1 MDVKKIEVLCQ
12 MNFTQNKI
20 ITMVKKHAFTLI
32 IGALALT
39 LLFVP
44 EAKAFVQKGL
54 IKTGIFNPSYEK
66 IEADATTASPYSM
79 NLVNAKGESINLQEM
94 EGKVVFINFWATWCP
109 PCIAEM
115 PSIQVLYDKFK
126 DDEEVL
132 ILTVEIERK
141 TEKAEAFMQKRNLT
155 LPVYYPNS
163 AIPKELFTGTLPTTV
178 ILDKKGNLAHTTLGM
193 ADYSK
198 NDIVEFLNELK
209 AY

>member
-1 MDVKKIEVLCQ
+1 MLKKNIST
-12 MNFTQNKI
+12 F
-20 ITMVKKHAFTLI
+20 I
-32 IGALALT
+32 IGALTLT

-54 IKTGIFNPSYEK
+54 IKTGIFNPTYEK
-66 IEADATTASPYSM
+66 LSVEKSDSALISPYRM
-79 NLVNAKGESINLQEM
+79 ELINAKGESLNLQEM

-126 DDEEVL
+126 LDDEVL

-155 LPVYYPNS
+155 IPVFYPNS
-163 AIPKELFTGTLPTTV
+163 AIPKEFFTGTLPTTI
-178 ILDKKGNLAHTTLGM
+178 ILDKKRNLAHATLGM

-198 NDIVEFLNELK
+198 NDIVDFLNELK
-209 AY
+209 RL

>member
-1 MDVKKIEVLCQ
+1 
-12 MNFTQNKI
+12 MNFTKDKI
-20 ITMVKKHAFTLI
+20 LSMLKKHTSTII

-54 IKTGIFNPSYEK
+54 IKTGIFNPNYGIK
-66 IEADATTASPYSM
+66 ISENGDSTLSSPYRM
-79 NLVNAKGESINLQEM
+79 ELVNALGETINLQDM

-132 ILTVEIERK
+132 ILTIEIEGK
-141 TEKAEAFMQKRNLT
+141 TEKAEAFMTKRNLDI
-155 LPVYYPNS
+155 PVYYPNS
-163 AIPKELFTGTLPTTV
+163 AIPKEFFTGTLPTTI
-178 ILDKKGNLAHTTLGM
+178 ILDKKGNIAHTTLGM

-198 NDIVEFLNELK
+198 NDIVDFLNELK
-209 AY
+209 TF